1 MKSILNILKKVA
13 IVLVVLIALGAIFGG
28 GGKSSDKVSS
38 SSGSDQGKV
47 SVEKTEAESDTTM
60 EEVAKEEA
68 PKEKYTITDEEL
80 DTSNPYSAVIRGIL
94 TNNTDRD
101 YGYLQVEYILYDA
114 DGNQIG
120 SALANVNNLKAG
132 GSWKFEAVTLK
143 SPDEI
148 AAFELADVT
157 GF

>member
-1 MKSILNILKKVA
+1 MKSILNILKKAA

-28 GGKSSDKVSS
+28 GKSSDTVSS
-38 SSGSDQGKV
+38 SSGSDEGKV
-47 SVEKTEAESDTTM
+47 SVESTEAEPEAT
-60 EEVAKEEA
+60 EEEAAKKEE
-68 PKEKYTITDEEL
+68 PQEKYTVTDEEL

-101 YGYLQVEYILYDA
+101 YSYLQVEYILYDA

-132 GSWKFEAVTLK
+132 GSWKFEAATLK